1 MADDEPRRVSN
12 AALAFD
18 LLVPTLIAVAI
29 LVVLVIAFIKANP
42 RY

>member
-1 MADDEPRRVSN
+1 MADDRPRKISN

-18 LLVPTLIAVAI
+18 LLVPSLIAVAM